1 MLDQRIRI
9 GERAGRTARRRPIRS
24 RSGRRGGYAIV
35 ELAVVSPLLFLTL
48 LGTIDVGRMFFDFIE
63 MRGAVNE
70 AVTYGSRKPLDTA
83 GIIQQARDHGMPD
96 DATVTVVTT
105 GYCNTVGGTGEVEVT
120 SVRTFTPIS
129 IDALDVV
136 GGDVDWAFNVTAV
149 AKMRC
154 MT

>member
-1 MLDQRIRI
+1 MVALRWKT
-9 GERAGRTARRRPIRS
+9 GERAGRIPRDRPPRMRRRRH
-24 RSGRRGGYAIV
+24 GGYALL

-48 LGTIDVGRMFFDFIE
+48 LGTIDIGRMFFDFIE

-70 AVTYGSRKPLDTA
+70 AVTYGSRRPLDTT

-96 DATVTVVTT
+96 DANVTVTTT
-105 GYCNTVGGTGEVEVT
+105 GSCNTVGGVGEIEVMA
-120 SVRTFTPIS
+120 VRTFTPIS
-129 IDALDVV
+129 VDVMDVV
-136 GGDVDWAFNVTAV
+136 GGDVEWSLDVTAV